1 VVDAPYIPDLARPSY
16 LFSPHD
22 DLSSFLT
29 RYSLAGGSHHLALSY
44 GHWINTVEKIA
55 VLLEIECAVV

>member
-1 VVDAPYIPDLARPSY
+1 VVDEPYMPELARPSY
-16 LFSPHD
+16 LFSPQE

-44 GHWINTVEKIA
+44 GHWTTTVEKIA
-55 VLLEIECAVV
+55 ALLGIECAVV